1 MVRVLIINAFR
12 FVPLILLQVL
22 VLNNINFSGFLN
34 PMLYVLIL
42 LSLPLETS
50 RSLMMLFGLITGLMI
65 DIFTRTPGLHMGACV
80 FLGFLRPSVLQYLAP
95 RDGYEFGMKA
105 TINDFGLPRYSAY
118 LGVLVFLHH
127 SYLFYVESF
136 TFSGFFDT
144 LLKVVLSSIFTFV
157 LIMSFQLFDTK
168 RKVSQF

>member
-1 MVRVLIINAFR
+1 MIKVLIINALR

-22 VLNNINFSGFLN
+22 VLNNINFTGYLN
-34 PMLYVLIL
+34 PMLYILIL

-50 RSLMMLFGLITGLMI
+50 RSLMMVFGLITGLMI

-80 FLGFLRPSVLQYLAP
+80 LLGFLRPSVLQSLAP

-105 TINDFGLPRYSAY
+105 NINDFGLPRYAAY
-118 LGVLVFLHH
+118 TGVLVLFHH
-127 SYLFYVESF
+127 FYLFYAEAF

-144 LLKVVLSSIFTFV
+144 LLKAVLSSIFTFM
-157 LIMSFQLFDTK
+157 LIMSFQLFISK
-168 RKVSQF
+168 RKANRI